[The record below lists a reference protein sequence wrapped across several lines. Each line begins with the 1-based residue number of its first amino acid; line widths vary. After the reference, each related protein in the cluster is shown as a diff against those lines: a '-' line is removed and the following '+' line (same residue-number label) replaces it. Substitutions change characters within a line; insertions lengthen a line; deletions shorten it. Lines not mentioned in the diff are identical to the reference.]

1 MEGMSSPV
9 RSLSLPSP
17 NPLNIEEVKGPPDW
31 GRVAGSAVRGQ
42 GSGVVGQGSPGVLL
56 PGTFM

>member
-17 NPLNIEEVKGPPDW
+17 NPLNIEEVK